1 MTGWAKGSILGASL
15 LAVGAVYALAQENL
29 APGPFTA
36 DQVVAGRTAYM
47 ASCAACHQANLS
59 GQGDA
64 LPLAGRQ
71 FIAGWS
77 GRTSRDLYNL
87 IHASMPATAP
97 GSLDNQTYANI
108 TAFILY
114 ANGAKPGAN

>member
-1 MTGWAKGSILGASL
+1 MIGFGKKLALAGGLLGL
-15 LAVGAVYALAQENL
+15 YGAYALAQESL
-29 APGPFTA
+29 AAGPFTA
-36 DQVVAGRTAYM
+36 DQVTQGRSAYM

-71 FIAGWS
+71 FLSGWS
-77 GRTSRDLYNL
+77 GRTTHDLYNL

-97 GSLDNQTYANI
+97 GSL
-108 TAFILY
+108 
-114 ANGAKPGAN
+114 

>member
-1 MTGWAKGSILGASL
+1 MIRFAKYLVLAAGLLGI
-15 LAVGAVYALAQENL
+15 GAVFAQEDL
-29 APGPFTA
+29 PPAPFTA
-36 DQVVAGRTAYM
+36 EQVASGRTAFM

-77 GRTSRDLYNL
+77 ARTSQDLYNL
-87 IHASMPATAP
+87 IRASMPANAP
-97 GSLDNQTYANI
+97 GSLEAQTYASI
-108 TAFILY
+108 TAYILY
-114 ANGAKPGAN
+114 ANGAKPG